1 LKIPNSISQ
10 TEIAFGA
17 STLKGRAIPAAIAHT
32 AAVRMGSQVIT
43 LQNAVFVPEVGLL
56 RDAGLPECYVPANA
70 WTSGPAHELVAL
82 MGGTTFDA
90 SKIAPVISREL
101 RKAVNDKCRDLFTT
115 NWWGDKDGNSPEKLA
130 RQEAALRE
138 MMRPSVAHSMIVASK
153 AATPAPETVAT
164 PAPAETLES
173 LLGLAATPAP
183 VQEVAAPAPETVSP
197 EEQLMN
203 LLTQGTTAAP
213 VAVDEGITKDEM
225 VARVMEATGMSKSSA
240 ERQPAAVLMSI
251 LGL

>member
-1 LKIPNSISQ
+1 MSLQIPNSISQ

-17 STLKGRAIPAAIAHT
+17 STLKGRAIPAALAHT
-32 AAVRMGSQVIT
+32 AAVRMGSQVLT
-43 LQNAVFVPEVGLL
+43 LQGAVFVPEVGLL
-56 RDAGLPECYVPANA
+56 RDAQVPECYVPANA

-90 SKIAPVISREL
+90 SKIAPVISREQ
-101 RKAVNDKCRDLFTT
+101 RKIVNEKCRDMFGGE
-115 NWWGDKDGNSPEKLA
+115 WWGNKDGTSPEKLA
-130 RQEAALRE
+130 RQEAAIRE
-138 MMRPSVAHSMIVASK
+138 LMRPSVAV
-153 AATPAPETVAT
+153 TPAPETVAT
-164 PAPAETLES
+164 PAPVESIES
-173 LLGLAATPAP
+173 LLGLTAPPAP
-183 VQEVAAPAPETVSP
+183 VQEVAAPAPESVSP
-197 EEQLMN
+197 EEALMN

-213 VAVDEGITKDEM
+213 VAVDEGITKDQM

>member
-1 LKIPNSISQ
+1 MSLQIPNSISQ
-10 TEIAFGA
+10 TEIALGP

-70 WTSGPAHELVAL
+70 WVSGPAHELVAL

-90 SKIAPVISREL
+90 SKIAPVFSREQ
-101 RKAVNDKCRDLFTT
+101 RKIVNEKARDLFTS
-115 NWWGDKDGNSPEKLA
+115 NWWGDKDGTSPEKLA

-138 MMRPSVAHSMIVASK
+138 LMRPAAAVA
-153 AATPAPETVAT
+153 PAPETVAT
-164 PAPAETLES
+164 PASVETLES

-183 VQEVAAPAPETVSP
+183 VQEVAAPAPETVDP
-197 EEQLMN
+197 TQELMN

-213 VAVDEGITKDEM
+213 VVVDEGITKDEM

-240 ERQPAAVLMSI
+240 ERQPAAVLASI